1 PNNSLQADVPVG
13 LRPELKRHDQTGDIN
28 EVSNGRMGYMYFG
41 HFILVIDAIFN
52 GRQGSSEYIYILSFF
67 VFSVFLTSFHNVF
80 TRRQELHLWPQF
92 GKMLLAMYVCI
103 IGFAAHYLHLG
114 IMYSGDIVHE
124 PAASLYFSVV
134 TWTTLGYGDFQPAEA
149 VRGLA
154 ASQVLLG
161 TLFMPL
167 LLAAFISVIQDK
179 SGDNKKL

>member
-1 PNNSLQADVPVG
+1 
-13 LRPELKRHDQTGDIN
+13 
-28 EVSNGRMGYMYFG
+28 
-41 HFILVIDAIFN
+41 
-52 GRQGSSEYIYILSFF
+52 
-67 VFSVFLTSFHNVF
+67 
-80 TRRQELHLWPQF
+80 
-92 GKMLLAMYVCI
+92 MLLAMYVCI

-154 ASQVLLG
+154 ASQALLG

>member
-1 PNNSLQADVPVG
+1 MKLVMAGWAICILGILPLSLTLSLMAGKG
-13 LRPELKRHDQTGDIN
+13 LQN
-28 EVSNGRMGYMYFG
+28 
-41 HFILVIDAIFN
+41 
-52 GRQGSSEYIYILSFF
+52 IYILSFF

-103 IGFAAHYLHLG
+103 IGFAAHYLHHG

-134 TWTTLGYGDFQPAEA
+134 TWTTLGYGDFQPTEA

-154 ASQVLLG
+154 ASQALLG

-167 LLAAFISVIQDK
+167 LLAAFISVIKDK